1 MNRKQFKLFIAASFL
16 ILAGIFCGGCTNK
29 NAEDDVPGYTVYYL
43 NTQGRSLVGNEYKT
57 PETDKLL
64 LVEEL
69 LERMRNV
76 PSDLDCQSAI
86 PVRVGDFTEKME
98 RNPVSGCPYKHADPD
113 RRDRLSLHLLC
124 RSAPCGQCGKSG
136 RNDERFR
143 FP

>member
-1 MNRKQFKLFIAASFL
+1 MNMNRKQFKLFIAASFL

-57 PETDKLL
+57 SETDKLL

-98 RNPVSGCPYKHADPD
+98 RNVLYLYTDSNYALMK
-113 RRDRLSLHLLC
+113 
-124 RSAPCGQCGKSG
+124 RSPTGSKEMFCTCT
-136 RNDERFR
+136 RMPIMR
-143 FP
+143 